1 MTEEGKSYLN
11 LSGKEVL
18 LPREET
24 LERRPQQKKFIIGI
38 PLEKDENERRIA
50 LVPNAVDLLIKN
62 GHKVVM
68 EENAGRAA
76 HFTNEM
82 YAEAG
87 AQITQTA
94 AEVWQ
99 SDIIV
104 KIAAPEVDEIDLM
117 HKNQTVF
124 SALMPQSKNKTYF
137 KKLMEKKA
145 IAVAYE
151 LIKDKTGAF
160 PLVRSMSEIIGNT
173 SIMVAAE
180 YLSSPKYGKGVMLG
194 GFPGIRPSEVI
205 IIGSGT
211 VAEYAARTAYGM
223 GAQVRIFDDSV
234 YKMRDL
240 QNKLEFRVSTSVLQP
255 VLLLKALK
263 EADVVIAAKHSSSGQ
278 SACLISAEMVK
289 QMKRGAV
296 IVDVSIDQGGCFETS
311 HPTSHQHPVFQ
322 EFGVTHYCVPNIA
335 SRVPH
340 TASYSLSN
348 YLTGLLL
355 KIGETGEVNHYI
367 LHDKPFSK
375 GVYIYNGILT
385 NKNIADTFGLSFR
398 DLDLLMTALY

>member
-62 GHKVVM
+62 GHEVVM
-68 EENAGRAA
+68 EENAGKAA

-104 KIAAPEVDEIDLM
+104 KIAAPDDDEADLS
-117 HKNQTVF
+117 HKNQIIF
-124 SALMPQSKNKTYF
+124 SALMPQSKSTGFF
-137 KKLMEKKA
+137 KKLMQKKA
-145 IAVAYE
+145 LAIAYE

-160 PLVRSMSEIIGNT
+160 PLVRSMSEIIGNA

-194 GFPGIRPSEVI
+194 GFPGIRPSEVVI
-205 IIGSGT
+205 VGSGT

-263 EADVVIAAKHSSSGQ
+263 EADVVIAAKHSSSGH
-278 SACLISAEMVK
+278 SACIISSDMVK
-289 QMKRGAV
+289 QMKHGAV
-296 IVDVSIDQGGCFETS
+296 VVDVSIDQGGCFETS

-322 EFGVTHYCVPNIA
+322 EYGVTHYCVPNIA

-348 YLTGLLL
+348 HLTGLLL
-355 KIGETGEVNHYI
+355 KIGETGDINHYI
-367 LHDKPFSK
+367 LRDKPFSK
-375 GVYIYNGILT
+375 GVYIYNGALT
-385 NKNIADTFGLSFR
+385 NKNIADTFSLPFR
-398 DLDLLMTALY
+398 DLDLLMTGLY

>member
-1 MTEEGKSYLN
+1 
-11 LSGKEVL
+11 

-24 LERRPQQKKFIIGI
+24 LERKPQQKKFIIGI

-50 LVPNAVDLLIKN
+50 FVPNAVDLLIQN

-104 KIAAPEVDEIDLM
+104 KIAAPEIDEIDLM

-124 SALMPQSKNKTYF
+124 SALMSQSRNKAYF

-145 IAVAYE
+145 IAIAYE
-151 LIKDKTGAF
+151 LINDKTGAF

-194 GFPGIRPSEVI
+194 GFPGIRPSEVV

-278 SACLISAEMVK
+278 SACIISVEMVK

-355 KIGETGEVNHYI
+355 KIGETGEINHYI
-367 LHDKPFSK
+367 LRDKPFSK
-375 GVYIYNGILT
+375 GVYIYNGVLT

>member
-1 MTEEGKSYLN
+1 MTDEGKAFLKF
-11 LSGKEVL
+11 SGDEAL
-18 LPREET
+18 MPREET
-24 LERRPQQKKFIIGI
+24 LERRPQHKKFIIGI

-50 LVPNAVDLLIKN
+50 LVPNAVDLLVKN
-62 GHKVVM
+62 GHQVVM
-68 EENAGRAA
+68 EENAGKAA
-76 HFTNEM
+76 HFSNEM
-82 YAEAG
+82 YASSG

-104 KIAAPEVDEIDLM
+104 KIAAPDTEEIDLM
-117 HKNQTVF
+117 HKNQTIF
-124 SALMPQSKNKTYF
+124 SALMSQNKSTVFF

-145 IAVAYE
+145 LAIAYE

-160 PLVRSMSEIIGNT
+160 PLIRSMSEIIGNA

-194 GFPGIRPSEVI
+194 GFPGIRPSEVV

-240 QNKLEFRVSTSVLQP
+240 QNKLKFRISTSVLQP
-255 VLLLKALK
+255 ILLLKALK
-263 EADVVIAAKHSSSGQ
+263 EADVVIAAKHSSSGH
-278 SACLISAEMVK
+278 SACIISSDMVK
-289 QMKRGAV
+289 QMKHGAV

-322 EFGVTHYCVPNIA
+322 EYGVTHYCVPNIA

-348 YLTGLLL
+348 HLAGLLL
-355 KIGETGEVNHYI
+355 KIGETGNINHYI
-367 LHDKPFSK
+367 NRDKPFSK
-375 GVYIYNGILT
+375 GVYIYNGALT
-385 NKNIADTFGLSFR
+385 NKNIADTFNLPFR
-398 DLDLLMTALY
+398 DLDLLTSALY

>member
-1 MTEEGKSYLN
+1 MTDEGKAFLK
-11 LSGKEVL
+11 LSGGEAL
-18 LPREET
+18 MPREET
-24 LERRPQQKKFIIGI
+24 LERQPQQKKFIIGI
-38 PLEKDENERRIA
+38 PMENDENERRVA
-50 LVPNAVDLLIKN
+50 LVPNAVNLLVRN
-62 GHKVVM
+62 GHEVVM

-76 HFTNEM
+76 HFSNEM
-82 YAEAG
+82 YASAG
-87 AQITQTA
+87 ARLTQTA

-104 KIAAPEVDEIDLM
+104 KIAAPDDVETELI
-117 HKNQTVF
+117 HKNQVIF
-124 SALMPQSKNKTYF
+124 SALMPQDRNISF
-137 KKLMEKKA
+137 FRKLMEKKTLA
-145 IAVAYE
+145 IAYE

-173 SIMVAAE
+173 SIMIAAE

-194 GFPGIRPSEVI
+194 GFSGIRPSEVVI
-205 IIGSGT
+205 VGSGT

-223 GAQVRIFDDSV
+223 GAQIRVFDDSV

-240 QNKLEFRVSTSVLQP
+240 QNKLEFRISTSVLQP

-263 EADVVIAAKHSSSGQ
+263 EADMVVAAKHSSTGHA
-278 SACLISAEMVK
+278 ACIIPSDMVK
-289 QMKRGAV
+289 QMKHGAV

-322 EFGVTHYCVPNIA
+322 EYGVTHYCVPNIA

-348 YLTGLLL
+348 HLTGLLL
-355 KIGETGEVNHYI
+355 KIGEAGDINHYI
-367 LHDKPFSK
+367 LRDKPFSK
-375 GVYIYNGILT
+375 GVYIYNGALT
-385 NKNIADTFGLSFR
+385 NKNIADNFGLPFR
-398 DLDLLMTALY
+398 DLDLLTSALY

>member
-1 MTEEGKSYLN
+1 MTDEGKTFLKF
-11 LSGKEVL
+11 SGDEAL
-18 LPREET
+18 MPREET

-50 LVPNAVDLLIKN
+50 LVPNAVDLLVKN
-62 GHKVVM
+62 GHQVVM
-68 EENAGRAA
+68 EENAGKAA
-76 HFTNEM
+76 HFSNEM
-82 YAEAG
+82 YATSG
-87 AQITQTA
+87 AQLAQTA

-99 SDIIV
+99 SDIII
-104 KIAAPEVDEIDLM
+104 KIAAPDADEIDLIQ
-117 HKNQTVF
+117 KSQIIF
-124 SALMPQSKNKTYF
+124 SSLMSQSKSTAFF
-137 KKLMEKKA
+137 KKLMHKKA
-145 IAVAYE
+145 LAIAYE

-160 PLVRSMSEIIGNT
+160 PLVRSMSEIIGNA

-205 IIGSGT
+205 IVGSGT

-240 QNKLEFRVSTSVLQP
+240 QNKLEFRISTSVLQP
-255 VLLLKALK
+255 FLLLKALK
-263 EADVVIAAKHSSSGQ
+263 EADVVIAAKHSSSGH
-278 SACLISAEMVK
+278 SACIISSDMVK
-289 QMKRGAV
+289 QMKHGAV
-296 IVDVSIDQGGCFETS
+296 VVDVSIDQGGCFETS

-322 EFGVTHYCVPNIA
+322 EYGVTHYCVPNIA

-348 YLTGLLL
+348 HLTGLLL
-355 KIGETGEVNHYI
+355 KIGETGDINHYI
-367 LHDKPFSK
+367 LRDKPFSK
-375 GVYIYNGILT
+375 GVYIYNGALT
-385 NKNIADTFGLSFR
+385 NKNIADAFSLPFR
-398 DLDLLMTALY
+398 DLDLLTSALY

>member
-24 LERRPQQKKFIIGI
+24 LERRPQQKKFMIGI

-62 GHKVVM
+62 GHQVVM
-68 EENAGRAA
+68 EENAGKAA

-104 KIAAPEVDEIDLM
+104 KIAAPDDDEADLS
-117 HKNQTVF
+117 HKNQIIF
-124 SALMPQSKNKTYF
+124 SALMPQSKSTGFF
-137 KKLMEKKA
+137 KKLMQKKA
-145 IAVAYE
+145 LAIAYE

-160 PLVRSMSEIIGNT
+160 PLVRSMSEIIGNA

-194 GFPGIRPSEVI
+194 GFPGIRPSEVVI
-205 IIGSGT
+205 VGSGT

-263 EADVVIAAKHSSSGQ
+263 EADVVIAAKHSSSGH
-278 SACLISAEMVK
+278 SACIISSDMVK
-289 QMKRGAV
+289 QMKHGAV
-296 IVDVSIDQGGCFETS
+296 VVDVSIDQGGCFETS

-322 EFGVTHYCVPNIA
+322 EYGVTHYCVPNIA

-348 YLTGLLL
+348 HLTGLLL
-355 KIGETGEVNHYI
+355 KIGETGDINHYI
-367 LHDKPFSK
+367 LRDKPFSK
-375 GVYIYNGILT
+375 GVYIYNGALT
-385 NKNIADTFGLSFR
+385 NKNIADTFSLPFR

>member
-1 MTEEGKSYLN
+1 M
-11 LSGKEVL
+11 
-18 LPREET
+18 PREET
-24 LERRPQQKKFIIGI
+24 LERQPQQKKFIIGI
-38 PLEKDENERRIA
+38 PMENDENERRVA
-50 LVPNAVDLLIKN
+50 LVPNAVNLLVRN
-62 GHKVVM
+62 GHEVVM

-76 HFTNEM
+76 HFSNEM
-82 YAEAG
+82 YASAG
-87 AQITQTA
+87 ARLTQTA

-104 KIAAPEVDEIDLM
+104 KIAAPDDVETELI
-117 HKNQTVF
+117 HKNQVIF
-124 SALMPQSKNKTYF
+124 SALMPQDRNISF
-137 KKLMEKKA
+137 FRKLMEKKTLA
-145 IAVAYE
+145 IAYE

-173 SIMVAAE
+173 SIMIAAE

-194 GFPGIRPSEVI
+194 GFSGIRPSEVVI
-205 IIGSGT
+205 VGSGT

-223 GAQVRIFDDSV
+223 GAQIRVFDDSV

-240 QNKLEFRVSTSVLQP
+240 QNKLEFRISTSVLQP

-263 EADVVIAAKHSSSGQ
+263 EADMVVAAKHSSTGHA
-278 SACLISAEMVK
+278 ACIIPSDMVK
-289 QMKRGAV
+289 QMKHGAV

-322 EFGVTHYCVPNIA
+322 EYGVTHYCVPNIA

-348 YLTGLLL
+348 HLTGLLL
-355 KIGETGEVNHYI
+355 KIGEAGDINHYI
-367 LHDKPFSK
+367 LRDKPFSK
-375 GVYIYNGILT
+375 GVYIYNGALT
-385 NKNIADTFGLSFR
+385 NKNIADNFGLPFR
-398 DLDLLMTALY
+398 DLDLLTSALY

>member
-24 LERRPQQKKFIIGI
+24 LERRPRQKKFIIGI

-50 LVPNAVDLLIKN
+50 IVPNAVDLLIKN
-62 GHKVVM
+62 GHEVVM
-68 EENAGRAA
+68 EENAGKAA

-278 SACLISAEMVK
+278 SACLISTEMVK

>member
-1 MTEEGKSYLN
+1 MTEEGKTFLK
-11 LSGKEVL
+11 LSGDEVL
-18 LPREET
+18 MPREET

-50 LVPNAVDLLIKN
+50 LVPNAVDLLVKN
-62 GHKVVM
+62 GHQVVI
-68 EENAGRAA
+68 ENNAGKAS
-76 HFTNEM
+76 HFSNKM
-82 YAEAG
+82 YADAG
-87 AQITQTA
+87 ADITHTVSD
-94 AEVWQ
+94 VWQ

-104 KIAAPEVDEIDLM
+104 KIAAPGIEEIPLLN
-117 HKNQTVF
+117 KNQTIF
-124 SALMPQSKNKTYF
+124 SSLTSQSRNQTYF
-137 KKLMEKKA
+137 RKLMEKKA
-145 IAVAYE
+145 VTVAYE
-151 LIKDKTGAF
+151 LIKDKSGAF

-194 GFPGIRPSEVI
+194 GFPGIRPSEVV

-240 QNKLEFRVSTSVLQP
+240 QNKLEFRISTSVLQP

-263 EADVVIAAKHSSSGQ
+263 EADVVIAAKHSSKGQ
-278 SACLISAEMVK
+278 SACIIPADMVK
-289 QMKRGAV
+289 QMKHGAV

-355 KIGETGEVNHYI
+355 KIGEKGDINHYI
-367 LHDKPFSK
+367 LHDKPFRS
-375 GVYIYNGILT
+375 GVYIYNGALT
-385 NKNIADTFGLSFR
+385 NKNIADTYSLPFR
-398 DLDLLMTALY
+398 DLGLLASALY

>member
-124 SALMPQSKNKTYF
+124 SALMSQSRNKAYF
-137 KKLMEKKA
+137 KKLIEKKA
-145 IAVAYE
+145 IAIAYE

-278 SACLISAEMVK
+278 SACLISAEIVK

-355 KIGETGEVNHYI
+355 KIGETGEINHYI
-367 LHDKPFSK
+367 LRDKPFSN
-375 GVYIYNGILT
+375 GVYIYNGVLT

>member
-1 MTEEGKSYLN
+1 M
-11 LSGKEVL
+11 
-18 LPREET
+18 PREET
-24 LERRPQQKKFIIGI
+24 LERQPQQKKFIIGI
-38 PLEKDENERRIA
+38 PMENDENERRVA
-50 LVPNAVDLLIKN
+50 LVPNAVNLLVRN
-62 GHKVVM
+62 GHEVVM

-76 HFTNEM
+76 HFSNEM
-82 YAEAG
+82 YASAG
-87 AQITQTA
+87 ARLTQTA

-104 KIAAPEVDEIDLM
+104 KIAAPDDVETELI
-117 HKNQTVF
+117 HKNQVIF
-124 SALMPQSKNKTYF
+124 SALMPQDRNISF
-137 KKLMEKKA
+137 FRKLMEKKTLA
-145 IAVAYE
+145 IAYE

-173 SIMVAAE
+173 SIMIAAE

-194 GFPGIRPSEVI
+194 GFSGIRPSEVVI
-205 IIGSGT
+205 VGSGT

-223 GAQVRIFDDSV
+223 GAQIRVFDDSV

-240 QNKLEFRVSTSVLQP
+240 QNKLEFRISTSVLQP

-263 EADVVIAAKHSSSGQ
+263 EADVVIAAKHSSTGHA
-278 SACLISAEMVK
+278 ACIIPSDMVK
-289 QMKRGAV
+289 QMKHGAV

-322 EFGVTHYCVPNIA
+322 EYGVTHYCVPNIA

-348 YLTGLLL
+348 HLTGLLL
-355 KIGETGEVNHYI
+355 KIGEAGDINHYI
-367 LHDKPFSK
+367 LRDKPFSK
-375 GVYIYNGILT
+375 GVYIYNGALT
-385 NKNIADTFGLSFR
+385 NKNIADNFGLPFR
-398 DLDLLMTALY
+398 DLDLLTSALY

>member
-50 LVPNAVDLLIKN
+50 LVPNAVDLLIQN
-62 GHKVVM
+62 GHQVVM
-68 EENAGRAA
+68 EENAGKAA
-76 HFTNEM
+76 HFANEM

-124 SALMPQSKNKTYF
+124 SALMPQSRNKAYF

-145 IAVAYE
+145 ITIAYE

-160 PLVRSMSEIIGNT
+160 PLIRSMSEIIGNT

-194 GFPGIRPSEVI
+194 GFPGIRPSEVV

-240 QNKLEFRVSTSVLQP
+240 QNKLEFRISTSVLQP

-322 EFGVTHYCVPNIA
+322 EFGITHYCVPNIA

-355 KIGETGEVNHYI
+355 KIGETGEINHYI
-367 LHDKPFSK
+367 LRDKPFSK
-375 GVYIYNGILT
+375 GVYIYNGVLT

>member
-50 LVPNAVDLLIKN
+50 IVPNAVDLLIKN
-62 GHKVVM
+62 GHEVVM
-68 EENAGRAA
+68 AENAGKAA

-82 YAEAG
+82 YVEAG

-117 HKNQTVF
+117 HKNQTIF
-124 SALMPQSKNKTYF
+124 SALMSQSRNKVYF
-137 KKLMEKKA
+137 KKLIEKKA
-145 IAVAYE
+145 IAIAYE

-180 YLSSPKYGKGVMLG
+180 YLSSSQYGKGVMLG
-194 GFPGIRPSEVI
+194 GFPGIRPSEVV

-355 KIGETGEVNHYI
+355 KIGETGEINHYI
-367 LHDKPFSK
+367 LRDKPFSR
-375 GVYIYNGILT
+375 GVYIYNGVLT

>member
-1 MTEEGKSYLN
+1 MTEERKTFLKF
-11 LSGKEVL
+11 SGDEVL

-38 PLEKDENERRIA
+38 PLEKDGNERRIA
-50 LVPNAVDLLIKN
+50 LVPNAVDLLVKN
-62 GHKVVM
+62 GHQVVV
-68 EENAGRAA
+68 EENAGKAA
-76 HFTNEM
+76 HFSNEM
-82 YAEAG
+82 YAASG

-104 KIAAPEVDEIDLM
+104 KIAAPDAGEIDLM
-117 HKNQTVF
+117 HKNQTIF
-124 SALMPQSKNKTYF
+124 SALMSQNKSTVFF

-145 IAVAYE
+145 LAVAYE

-160 PLVRSMSEIIGNT
+160 PLIRSMSEIIGNA

-194 GFPGIRPSEVI
+194 GFPGIRPSEVV

-240 QNKLEFRVSTSVLQP
+240 QNKLKFRISTSVLQP
-255 VLLLKALK
+255 ILLLKALK
-263 EADVVIAAKHSSSGQ
+263 EADVVIAAKHSSSGH
-278 SACLISAEMVK
+278 SACIISSDMVK
-289 QMKRGAV
+289 QMKHGAV

-322 EFGVTHYCVPNIA
+322 EYGVTHYCVPNIA

-348 YLTGLLL
+348 HLTALLL
-355 KIGETGEVNHYI
+355 KIGETGNINHYI
-367 LHDKPFSK
+367 NRDKSFSK
-375 GVYIYNGILT
+375 GVYIYNGALT
-385 NKNIADTFGLSFR
+385 NKNIADTFNLPFR
-398 DLDLLMTALY
+398 DLDLLTSALY